1 MHEPIKRLKE
11 TLRTGDDAV
20 RERARRLAALTDE
33 LETRHGYTSDHTLA
47 VSRLAVAM
55 AGRLGLRDQE
65 LRHVELGALLHD
77 VGKLDVPEAILSK
90 PSALDEHE
98 WSEMRGHAE
107 SGVRLLDRVLDVPA
121 VLEIVRWH
129 HERWDGDGYP
139 DGVEGDDIPL
149 GARIVAVADAFQ
161 AMIEPRPYR
170 CRRTPAEALRE
181 IQQNAGSQFD
191 PECVDAL
198 AEVVTAN
205 DR

>member
-11 TLRTGDDAV
+11 TLPHGDDAV